1 VSRAPSGFQGSVG
14 ADNTT
19 ILTDGVV
26 GAPATGGLS
35 YLWGACWYPEG
46 DVDLTV
52 DLGQPQMVSA
62 FRGHIFGWPDWDA
75 LKGEVQD
82 RVEVLTSIDGSS
94 LQSQGTLE
102 TSLRRRDIP
111 INHMLTDDERA
122 TAWNDELRLDAPVL
136 ARFVKYHIT
145 PARIVCLSELQILDQ
160 VIYTPFDIRIALPTV
175 P

>member
-1 VSRAPSGFQGSVG
+1 
-14 ADNTT
+14 
-19 ILTDGVV
+19 
-26 GAPATGGLS
+26 
-35 YLWGACWYPEG
+35 
-46 DVDLTV
+46 
-52 DLGQPQMVSA
+52 
-62 FRGHIFGWPDWDA
+62 
-75 LKGEVQD
+75 
-82 RVEVLTSIDGSS
+82 VLTSIDGSS
-94 LQSQGTLE
+94 LQSQGTLD

-145 PARIVCLSELQILDQ
+145 PARIVCLSELQIFDQ